1 METPSAAPSPN
12 LWQTM
17 PQKLLH
23 LSMHHL
29 ARLLVLYSGPQ
40 PSAPASTEMAMD
52 LLLIS
57 LDLARL
63 TSESRPGWARVELT
77 QEGVSLAQ
85 SLFEMALGRPDRS
98 SSPTTS
104 APTPTPPSTPVASQR
119 PAPLS
124 LVHSRA

>member
-1 METPSAAPSPN
+1 METPSAASPLN
-12 LWQTM
+12 SLQSL
-17 PQKLLH
+17 PQKLLM

-29 ARLLVLYSGPQ
+29 ARLLVVYSGPQ
-40 PSAPASTEMAMD
+40 PSNPGSTEMAMD

-63 TSESRPGWARVELT
+63 TRDSRPGWTRVEVT
-77 QEGVSLAQ
+77 REGEQLAQ
-85 SLFEMALGRPDRS
+85 QLFAMALPDRS

-104 APTPTPPSTPVASQR
+104 APTPTPPSTPAASQR

-124 LVHSRA
+124 LVHSRG